1 MANHE
6 VSQFATIKVIRDM
19 KTWSIIVVA
28 TLIALISTVSAQN
41 PLDAVAGSLQDQV
54 NSAGS
59 QLQQKAAQHALEGNL
74 TQAHIAQD
82 INAAKENLKGQAAE
96 KINQNLNLT
105 AEQLQQKA
113 KEELQNQVNQ
123 RAKQPGFEAF
133 LAIVGILAIALL
145 MRRF

>member
-1 MANHE
+1 
-6 VSQFATIKVIRDM
+6 M
-19 KTWSIIVVA
+19 KTWSIILAA

-59 QLQQKAAQHALEGNL
+59 QLQQKAAQHVLEGNL
-74 TQAHIAQD
+74 TQEHLTQD
-82 INAAKENLKGQAAE
+82 LNAAKENLTGQAAK

-105 AEQLQQKA
+105 SEQLQQQIQQKA
-113 KEELQNQVNQ
+113 NEELKNQASAI
-123 RAKQPGFEAF
+123 AKQPGFDGF
-133 LAIVGILAIALL
+133 LAIAGILAIALL

>member
-1 MANHE
+1 
-6 VSQFATIKVIRDM
+6 M
-19 KTWSIIVVA
+19 KTWSIILAA

-59 QLQQKAAQHALEGNL
+59 QLQQKAAQHVLEGNL
-74 TQAHIAQD
+74 TQEHLTQD
-82 INAAKENLKGQAAE
+82 LNAAREEIVGEAAG

-105 AEQLQQKA
+105 AQQLQEQVQQKA

-123 RAKQPGFEAF
+123 AAKQPGFE
-133 LAIVGILAIALL
+133 GILAIAGILAVALL
-145 MRRF
+145 IRRF

>member
-1 MANHE
+1 ME
-6 VSQFATIKVIRDM
+6 
-19 KTWSIIVVA
+19 TWSILLAA

-41 PLDAVAGSLQDQV
+41 PIDAVAGSLQDQV

-74 TQAHIAQD
+74 TQEHLTQD
-82 INAAKENLKGQAAE
+82 LNAAREEIVGEAAG

-105 AEQLQQKA
+105 AQQLQEQVQQKA

-123 RAKQPGFEAF
+123 AAKQPGFE
-133 LAIVGILAIALL
+133 GILAIAGILAVALL
-145 MRRF
+145 IRRF

>member
-1 MANHE
+1 
-6 VSQFATIKVIRDM
+6 M
-19 KTWSIIVVA
+19 KTWSIILAA

-59 QLQQKAAQHALEGNL
+59 QLQQKAAQHVLEGNL
-74 TQAHIAQD
+74 TQEHLTQD
-82 INAAKENLKGQAAE
+82 LNAAKENLTGQAAK

-105 AEQLQQKA
+105 AQQLQEQVQQKA

-123 RAKQPGFEAF
+123 AAKQPGFE
-133 LAIVGILAIALL
+133 GILAIAGILAVALL
-145 MRRF
+145 IRRF